1 MLSRLTSSAGCLPEK
16 ISFDVA
22 LKMESALQHSV
33 RAVEVERGLKKQ
45 KKALTKMVGHANS
58 PRTALRASVLS
69 FRTAQNKKSRT
80 MRADARKAK
89 YYYYVRLIRK
99 KVKRT

>member
-1 MLSRLTSSAGCLPEK
+1 MLSRLTSSAACLPEK

-45 KKALTKMVGHANS
+45 KKALTKMVGHSNANS

-69 FRTAQNKKSRT
+69 FRTARKIRNPALCGQTPEKPNTIIMFGLLEKK
-80 MRADARKAK
+80 
-89 YYYYVRLIRK
+89 
-99 KVKRT
+99 